1 MKKEQ
6 SFKCLGFGGIFFIVW
21 GWLSTGVLGGIVQPL
36 YVGNVVPVRN
46 EFGRPMPGSPLPQ
59 DAASRSFVEIR
70 TAPNG
75 MIYAP
80 GTNGAASPYNPLLTT
95 NSVGGIG
102 ENAKTVDS
110 GLFCLLFSNRPAEGT
125 KIFARVYDAPT
136 AEEAAFYVDSS
147 VAVVPAAG
155 VSLVLAF
162 GEAQPLDPGDDDGDG
177 LNNSWERVMGTS
189 GRAAADYDED
199 GMRDLHEMLAGTD
212 AADAASLLA
221 FQAAGPG
228 TGEALPEGFDPAA
241 RRLRI
246 RWPAVPGKS
255 YQLESAAGLLPD
267 PATGEGPVYDPV
279 GEVLTAAEGEY
290 TMTVWVDLSG
300 GEAKGVFRVR
310 LAEAGAR

>member
-1 MKKEQ
+1 MK
-6 SFKCLGFGGIFFIVW
+6 
-21 GWLSTGVLGGIVQPL
+21 
-36 YVGNVVPVRN
+36 
-46 EFGRPMPGSPLPQ
+46 GSPSSQ
-59 DAASRSFVEIR
+59 EAAGRSFVEIR
-70 TAPNG
+70 TAPDG
-75 MIYAP
+75 IIRPPA
-80 GTNGAASPYNPLLTT
+80 TNGTAHPLNPLLAT

-102 ENAKTVDS
+102 ENAKAADS
-110 GLFCLLFSNRPAEGT
+110 GLFCLLFSRRPAAGA

-136 AEEAAFYVDSS
+136 VDEAAFYVDSIL
-147 VAVVPAAG
+147 AVVPTNG
-155 VSLVLAF
+155 ISLVLAF

-177 LNNSWERVMGTS
+177 LNNSWERVLGTS

-199 GMRDLHEMLAGTD
+199 GMSDLHEMLAGTD

-267 PATGEGPVYDPV
+267 PATGEGPVYEPV
-279 GEVLTAAEGEY
+279 GETLTAGEGEF
-290 TMTVWVDLSG
+290 TMTVWVDLSEG
-300 GEAKGVFRVR
+300 GAKGVFRIR
-310 LAEAGAR
+310 LAETGSR

>member
-1 MKKEQ
+1 MKRTR
-6 SFKCLGFGGIFFIVW
+6 SGRGLGVGGIYVV
-21 GWLSTGVLGGIVQPL
+21 VLGLLSVGAWGGIGEPL

-59 DAASRSFVEIR
+59 DAASRAFVEIR

-102 ENAKTVDS
+102 ANAKTADS
-110 GLFCLLFSNRPAEGT
+110 GLFCLLFSRRPAGGA

-136 AEEAAFYVDSS
+136 VEAAAFYVDSS
-147 VAVVPAAG
+147 LAVVPTNG
-155 VSLVLAF
+155 ISLVLAF

-177 LNNSWERVMGTS
+177 LNNSWERVLGTS
-189 GRAAADYDED
+189 GRATADYDED
-199 GMRDLHEMLAGTD
+199 GMSDLHEMLAGTD

-228 TGEALPEGFDPAA
+228 TGETLPEGFDPAA

-255 YQLESAAGLLPD
+255 YQLEWAAGLLPD

-279 GEVLTAAEGEY
+279 GGMLTAAEGEF
-290 TMTVWVDLSG
+290 TMTVWVDLS
-300 GEAKGVFRVR
+300 ESDAQGVFRIR
-310 LAEAGAR
+310 LAETGSR